1 MMIPLLS
8 SLQNMTEIDQLPGAL
23 EYVTSL
29 FSHLPQEV
37 QIQYTG
43 GILILSVVAK
53 NLFLGFSMALGVWL
67 STRLTANIRCKAID
81 MLMDVEVKFFQETRV
96 GYLTETILAKTMT
109 VDNIFKWMIDIGVKS
124 INFVVLTILIFIISW
139 QLTLLTLLFSALI
152 AFGISYYLKIV
163 RSFGSKSA
171 RSNRKLNAA
180 LTENILGIRVI
191 KYFSRE
197 KERGERMKLQ
207 INHNRRVRFRLKLV
221 NSMIHLITEGV
232 GILALGA
239 IFFISLKSYQ
249 FNSKLLITQ
258 LLPFMYVLIRL
269 IPVIREINQLRGFIA
284 GNWPFLSIV
293 EKLVDVSDKPIL
305 KDGTKN
311 FTGLNKSIEFKNVD
325 FAYNDDEKIVL
336 KNATFRLPRGK
347 TSAIVG
353 QSGAGK
359 STIIN
364 LLMRMYDPQSGDVL
378 IDNIPLKEFKRRDY
392 REHVGIVSQ
401 DTFIFNDTVRNNI
414 AFGAITP
421 STDDE
426 IEQAAKNAGAHEFIK
441 ELPLGYN
448 TILGDQGL
456 ILSGGQRQRISIAR
470 AILKDPEI
478 LILDEAT
485 SALDNVT
492 EKQVYQAIESLSEN
506 RTVVVIAHRLS
517 TIQHADQIIVL
528 KDGEVVEIGK
538 EDGLI
543 ARKGEY
549 YRLAQSV

>member
-1 MMIPLLS
+1 MIPLLS
-8 SLQNMTEIDQLPGAL
+8 SLQNMTEIDQLPGIL
-23 EYVTSL
+23 EYVTGL
-29 FSHLPQEV
+29 FSHLPQET

-67 STRLTANIRCKAID
+67 STRMTANIRCQAID
-81 MLMDVEVKFFQETRV
+81 MLMCVDVKFFQHTKV

-109 VDNIFKWMIDIGVKS
+109 VDNIFKWMIDIGVRL
-124 INFVVLTILIFIISW
+124 INFIVLTVLIFIISW
-139 QLTLLTLLFSALI
+139 QLTLITLLFSALI
-152 AFGISYYLKIV
+152 ALGISYYLKIV
-163 RSFGSKSA
+163 RNFGGKSA
-171 RSNRKLNAA
+171 RSNRKLSAA

-197 KERGERMKLQ
+197 EERGERMKLQ

-232 GILALGA
+232 GIVALGI

-284 GNWPFLSIV
+284 GNWPFLSLV
-293 EKLVDVSDKPIL
+293 EKLIDASDKPIM
-305 KDGTKN
+305 KDGDKT
-311 FTGLNKSIEFKNVD
+311 FSGLNKNIEFQNVD

-336 KNATFRLPRGK
+336 KNASFNLPRGK
-347 TSAIVG
+347 TTAIVG

-364 LLMRMYDPQSGDVL
+364 LLMRMYDPQAGEVL
-378 IDNIPLKEFKRRDY
+378 IDGTPLRDFKRKIF
-392 REHVGIVSQ
+392 REHIGIVSQ
-401 DTFIFNDTVRNNI
+401 DTFIFNDTVKNNI

-421 STDDE
+421 PTDEE

-492 EKQVYQAIESLSEN
+492 EKLVYQAIESLSEN

-549 YRLAQSV
+549 YRLAQSI

>member
-8 SLQNMTEIDQLPGAL
+8 SLQNMTEIDQLPGVL
-23 EYVTSL
+23 EYVTGL
-29 FSHLPQEV
+29 FSHLPQET

-67 STRLTANIRCKAID
+67 STRMTANIRCKAID

-109 VDNIFKWMIDIGVKS
+109 VDNIFKWMIDIGVRS
-124 INFVVLTILIFIISW
+124 ISFIVLTVLIFIISW
-139 QLTLLTLLFSALI
+139 QLTLLTLLFSAFI
-152 AFGISYYLKIV
+152 ALGISYYLKIV
-163 RSFGSKSA
+163 RRFGSKSA

-232 GILALGA
+232 GILALGV

-293 EKLVDVSDKPIL
+293 EKLIDASDKPFM
-305 KDGTKN
+305 KDGEKI
-311 FTGLNKSIEFKNVD
+311 FTGLNKNIEFQNVD
-325 FAYNDDEKIVL
+325 FAYNDDDKMVL
-336 KNATFRLPRGK
+336 KKASFNLPRGE
-347 TSAIVG
+347 TTAIVG

-364 LLMRMYDPQSGDVL
+364 LLMRMYDPQAGEVL
-378 IDNIPLKEFKRRDY
+378 IDGTSLKDFKRSAF

-401 DTFIFNDTVRNNI
+401 DTFIFNDTVKNNI

-421 STDDE
+421 PTDDE
-426 IEQAAKNAGAHEFIK
+426 IEQAAKNADAHEFIQ
-441 ELPLGYN
+441 ELPRSYN

-492 EKQVYQAIESLSEN
+492 EKQVYQAIESLSAN

-549 YRLAQSV
+549 YRLAQSY

>member
-1 MMIPLLS
+1 
-8 SLQNMTEIDQLPGAL
+8 MTEIDQLPGIL
-23 EYVTSL
+23 EYVTGL
-29 FSHLPQEV
+29 FSHLPQEA

-67 STRLTANIRCKAID
+67 STRMTANIRCQAID
-81 MLMDVEVKFFQETRV
+81 MLMSVDVKFFQHTKV

-109 VDNIFKWMIDIGVKS
+109 VDNIFKWIIDIGVRL
-124 INFVVLTILIFIISW
+124 INFIVLTVLIFIISW
-139 QLTLLTLLFSALI
+139 QLTLITLLFSALI
-152 AFGISYYLKIV
+152 ALGISYYLKIV
-163 RSFGSKSA
+163 RNFGGKSA
-171 RSNRKLNAA
+171 RSNRKLSAA

-197 KERGERMKLQ
+197 EERGERMKLQ

-232 GILALGA
+232 GIIALGI
-239 IFFISLKSYQ
+239 IFFISLQSYQ

-284 GNWPFLSIV
+284 GNWPFLSLV
-293 EKLVDVSDKPIL
+293 EKLIDASDKPIM
-305 KDGTKN
+305 KDGDKT
-311 FTGLNKSIEFKNVD
+311 FTGLNKNIEFQNVD
-325 FAYNDDEKIVL
+325 FAYSDDEKIVL
-336 KNATFRLPRGK
+336 KNASFNLPRGK
-347 TSAIVG
+347 TTAIVG

-364 LLMRMYDPQSGDVL
+364 LLMRMYDPQAGEVL
-378 IDNIPLKEFKRRDY
+378 IDGTPLKDFKRSAF
-392 REHVGIVSQ
+392 RENVGIVSQ
-401 DTFIFNDTVRNNI
+401 DTFIFNDTVKNNI

-421 STDDE
+421 PTDDE

-492 EKQVYQAIESLSEN
+492 EKLVYQAIESLSEN

-549 YRLAQSV
+549 YRLAQSI